1 MIRYKTSN
9 GETFDCIEG
18 LRDITLQQFIDFVC
32 HIEPTK
38 PDVLKQIDEAVQ
50 NGNDPM
56 LNTKEKELLKIDI
69 DNLIEEVNDP
79 LFRAQELHPY
89 YARVV
94 SFWTGLKEKHI
105 LGRDGGEGMNV
116 ANLTTLY
123 IKIME
128 VLNNMPEVEYTNV
141 IDKDEEIWYLPE
153 RFMQDSTVIEFA
165 EAAQF
170 QANLAKVLG
179 GDWLS
184 MAKVMCVLVRKKG
197 EQYSDKLLNRESMF
211 LGWDMYNVWRVAF
224 FLLKRSETYRPAM
237 QAYINAQQLARLR
250 QVSKD

>member
-1 MIRYKTSN
+1 MLRFKDSN
-9 GETFDCIEG
+9 GNTFAAPEG

-38 PDVLKQIDEAVQ
+38 PDLLKQIDEAVQ
-50 NGNDPM
+50 QGNDPM
-56 LNTKEKELLKIDI
+56 LNTKEKNLLKAEIDR
-69 DNLIEEVNDP
+69 LIEEVNDP
-79 LFRAQELHPY
+79 LFRSQELHPY

-94 SFWTGLKEKHI
+94 SYWTGLSEKYI

-116 ANLTTLY
+116 GNLTALY
-123 IKIME
+123 IRLID
-128 VLNNMPEVEYTNV
+128 VLNKMPAVEYSNV
-141 IDKDEEIWYLPE
+141 IDKDEELWYLPE

-170 QANLAKVLG
+170 QANLSKVLG

-197 EQYSDKLLNRESMF
+197 EQYSDKLLKREKMF
-211 LGWDMYNVWRVAF
+211 LGWDMHNVWRVAF
-224 FLLKRSETYRPAM
+224 FLLKRSETYKSAM
-237 QAYINAQQLARLR
+237 QAYISAQQLSKLR
-250 QVSKD
+250 QELKG

>member
-1 MIRYKTSN
+1 MMHFKDSN
-9 GETFDCIEG
+9 GNKFTAPEG

-38 PDVLKQIDEAVQ
+38 PDLLKQIDEAVQ
-50 NGNDPM
+50 QGSDPM
-56 LNTKEKELLKIDI
+56 LNTKEKNLLKAEIDR
-69 DNLIEEVNDP
+69 LIEEVNDP

-94 SFWTGLKEKHI
+94 SYWTGLSEKYI
-105 LGRDGGEGMNV
+105 LGRDGGEGMDV
-116 ANLTTLY
+116 GDLTALY
-123 IKIME
+123 IRLIDL
-128 VLNNMPEVEYTNV
+128 LNKMPEVEYSNV
-141 IDKDEEIWYLPE
+141 IDKDEELWYLPE

-170 QANLAKVLG
+170 QANLSKVLG

-197 EQYSDKLLNRESMF
+197 ERYSDKLLKREKNF
-211 LGWDMYNVWRVAF
+211 LLWDMLNVWRVAF
-224 FLLKRSETYRPAM
+224 FLLKRSETYKAAM
-237 QAYINAQQLARLR
+237 QSYINAQQLSKLR
-250 QVSKD
+250 QELKG